1 MKDMSDVFD
10 PEPQQW
16 GLRGDPLVW
25 RALREQLSGTYLPP
39 SAGEVESMLY
49 AAFNRLV
56 AVDLAT
62 EMESSVYRAE
72 FAYDGGG
79 MSNGY
84 VSMEIWRAV
93 LLPLLVERAL
103 GML

>member
-1 MKDMSDVFD
+1 MKDMSELFD
-10 PEPQQW
+10 PEPPQW
-16 GLRGDPLVW
+16 GLRGDPFVW
-25 RALREQLSGTYLPP
+25 RSLREQFSGTYLPP

-62 EMESSVYRAE
+62 ELESSVYRAE
-72 FAYDGGG
+72 FCYDDDGA
-79 MSNGY
+79 SSGY

-93 LLPLLVERAL
+93 LMPLLVERAL
-103 GML
+103 DML

>member
-1 MKDMSDVFD
+1 MKDMSGLFD
-10 PEPQQW
+10 PEPLQW
-16 GLRGDPLVW
+16 GLRGDPFVW
-25 RALREQLSGTYLPP
+25 RTLREQLSGTYLPP

-62 EMESSVYRAE
+62 ELEPSVYRAE
-72 FAYDGGG
+72 FSYDGGG
-79 MSNGY
+79 ASSGY
-84 VSMEIWRAV
+84 VSMEIWRVV

-103 GML
+103 DML

>member
-16 GLRGDPLVW
+16 GLRGDPFVW

-62 EMESSVYRAE
+62 ELESSVYRAE
-72 FAYDGGG
+72 FADDDGV
-79 MSNGY
+79 SSGY
-84 VSMEIWRAV
+84 VSMEIWRVV
-93 LLPLLVERAL
+93 LMPLLVERAL
-103 GML
+103 GLL